1 MERRG
6 SIVTTTQERNEGV
19 PSTQTKQIIFI
30 RADQLLNL
38 TITKTGLDLVQ
49 RLSTLFNDVY
59 NKRLPSSDD
68 DHQPMLALFNGTGQ
82 QVQIHHLEG
91 VEVNRKKSFL
101 LFS

>member
-6 SIVTTTQERNEGV
+6 SIATNIHESV
-19 PSTQTKQIIFI
+19 PSTTGKQIIFI

-38 TITKTGLDLVQ
+38 TITKTGLDLLQ

-68 DHQPMLALFNGTGQ
+68 DHQPMLALFNGTGRDL
-82 QVQIHHLEG
+82 QIHHLEG
-91 VEVNRKKSFL
+91 LEVNNQ
-101 LFS
+101 